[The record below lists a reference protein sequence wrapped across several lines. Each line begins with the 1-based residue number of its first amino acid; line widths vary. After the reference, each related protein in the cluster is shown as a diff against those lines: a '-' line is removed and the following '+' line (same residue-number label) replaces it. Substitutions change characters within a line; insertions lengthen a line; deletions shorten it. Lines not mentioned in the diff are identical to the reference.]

1 METCLIDA
9 QNPEKRRDQMNN
21 YGNVLS
27 LTPAVAPSWQSRG
40 RGSATVRWPFVSRI
54 IQETHGRIC
63 MEIGPQV
70 ETGPVGPRWNPALH
84 PDVGDVFFSL
94 LIAVTHL

>member
-1 METCLIDA
+1 
-9 QNPEKRRDQMNN
+9 MNN

-40 RGSATVRWPFVSRI
+40 SGSATVRRLFVSRI
-54 IQETHGRIC
+54 IQETYGRIC

-70 ETGPVGPRWNPALH
+70 EMDPVEHRWIPALN

-94 LIAVTHL
+94 LIAVAHL

>member
-1 METCLIDA
+1 MVRGCMRSHQQRACCARSHMFCKNLYAENL
-9 QNPEKRRDQMNN
+9 EKRKKKQMNN

-40 RGSATVRWPFVSRI
+40 SGSATVRRLFVSRI
-54 IQETHGRIC
+54 IQETYGRIC

-70 ETGPVGPRWNPALH
+70 EMDPVEHR
-84 PDVGDVFFSL
+84 
-94 LIAVTHL
+94 